1 MTTSME
7 GKIALITGATSGIG
21 KATAAGLAQLGATVV
36 LVARN
41 QEKGLAVRDEIRA
54 QSGNPQVEVLFA
66 DLSSQQAT
74 RALAAEF
81 QQRYA
86 QLHVLMNNAGGIF
99 FRRETTVDGLELTF
113 ALDHLAYFL
122 LTNLLLDTLK
132 ASAPARVINVSSN
145 AEASARINFD
155 DLQAER
161 RYVAFPVYAQ
171 AKLANMLFTYD
182 LARRLEGT
190 QVTVNAVRPGPV
202 ATNFGGSGKSLL
214 NRIFPLI
221 FGVIGKPPE
230 EAAKTAI
237 RLASDPALEGV
248 TGKAFYDERE
258 VATSVGARDVAVQQ
272 RLWQVSAELTGLAA
286 AERTFPATQT
296 APARS
301 VR

>member
-1 MTTSME
+1 ME
-7 GKIALITGATSGIG
+7 DKIALITGATSGIG
-21 KATAAGLAQLGATVV
+21 RATAAGLANLGATVV
-36 LVARN
+36 RVARN
-41 QEKGLAVRDEIRA
+41 EEKGLAVRDAIRA

-74 RALAAEF
+74 RELAAAF
-81 QQRYA
+81 QRRYTR
-86 QLHVLMNNAGGIF
+86 LHILMNNAGGIF

-113 ALDHLAYFL
+113 AFDHLAYFL

-190 QVTVNAVRPGPV
+190 GVTVNAMRPGPV
-202 ATNFGGSGKSLL
+202 ATNFGGSGRSLL

-221 FGVIGKPPE
+221 FRVIGKPPE

-237 RLASDPALEGV
+237 RLASDPALAGV

-258 VATSVGARDVAVQQ
+258 VATSAGARDVAVQQ
-272 RLWQVSAELTGLAA
+272 RLWQVSAELTGL
-286 AERTFPATQT
+286 T
-296 APARS
+296 PARQPAARGAAS
-301 VR
+301 LGSTQ